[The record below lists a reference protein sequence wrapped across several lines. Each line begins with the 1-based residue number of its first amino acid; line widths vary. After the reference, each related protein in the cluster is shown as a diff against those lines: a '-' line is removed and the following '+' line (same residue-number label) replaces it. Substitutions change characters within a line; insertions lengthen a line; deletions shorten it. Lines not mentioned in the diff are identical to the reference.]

1 MLKQRIVHRRRQRSL
16 AIGLVVAAVGL
27 LAIAEGFRY
36 ADAYHNVS
44 DGKDRLLS
52 AARLMEDRGLDI
64 QGSELDAAEQSY
76 RQAHSDLDAA
86 SGTIGSDPLTFL
98 GRRLPWL
105 GAQIGA
111 AEDLLDIGKEGT
123 DIGLATV
130 EAMRSYQAVRDTQAG
145 PLSERVTLLL
155 ETVQPHAERVEQGL
169 VAVEARRRA
178 MSDDGLVSPIDSALA
193 DLDYHIQEL
202 RDRLDNYRR
211 ASRLAPALLGQDGPR
226 TYLIL
231 AHDNTEMLGSGGFIL
246 VYGLLTL
253 DRGKI
258 TRLYFDDVH
267 SIYHDWR
274 QRTGEYIEP
283 PRPLKGYLL
292 RDWSMGLG
300 EASWWPDFPTVAE
313 QAIELYRRESGN
325 DEPIDGAIGI
335 NFYTLEKLL
344 AVTGPVTVEEYGVT
358 VDSGNV
364 TEQTLIITHPE
375 AARPWETDRYD
386 FAAYLA
392 EEVINRAMGIG
403 PAQWTAMLEATNAL
417 GEEKNLLLYLRDPQ
431 AQQAVAEL
439 GWDGRVQRT
448 EGDYL
453 MVADSSLN
461 STKLNL
467 VVQPSID
474 LTVSLDDLGNAR
486 NTVAITY
493 SNDYSTWARNQDPY
507 LAALVVGQ
515 STLTVYGDYLRLL
528 VPPGSSLL
536 EVREGDTSVGA
547 EDVWQ
552 EHGKTVVGRY
562 FALPIDSQ
570 KTLTFTHT
578 VPAALDTSQEP
589 FVYRLLVQKQP
600 GTAAIPLHIK
610 VEAPRWAKVVSLEL
624 DGQPVGLDS
633 LGVETDLRRDRTL
646 VVRLTPQRSEIPRRR
661 EG

>member
-1 MLKQRIVHRRRQRSL
+1 MPKQRSVQRRRQRSL
-16 AIGLVVAAVGL
+16 ALGLVVAAVGL

-44 DGKDRLLS
+44 DGKDRLVS
-52 AARLMEDRGLDI
+52 AAVSMEERGLDI
-64 QGSELDAAEQSY
+64 QASELDAAERSY
-76 RQAHSDLDAA
+76 RQARSDLDAA
-86 SGTIGSDPLTFL
+86 SSTIGSDPLAL
-98 GRRLPWL
+98 IGRRLPWL
-105 GAQIGA
+105 GGQIGA
-111 AEDLLDIGKEGT
+111 AKDLLDIGKEGA
-123 DIGLATV
+123 DIGLAAV
-130 EAMRSYQAVRDTQAG
+130 EAMRLYQAVRDSQAG
-145 PLSERVTLLL
+145 PLSEGVSLFLDAI
-155 ETVQPHAERVEQGL
+155 QPHAERMEQGL
-169 VAVEARRRA
+169 AVVEARRSA
-178 MSDDGLVSPIDSALA
+178 MGDDGLASPIDSALA
-193 DLDYHIQEL
+193 DLDYHVAEL
-202 RDRLDNYRR
+202 RERLDNYQRG
-211 ASRLAPALLGQDGPR
+211 SRLAPALLGQDGPR

-253 DRGKI
+253 DHGKI
-258 TRLYFDDVH
+258 TRLHFDDVG
-267 SIYHDWR
+267 SIYFDWL

-300 EASWWPDFPTVAE
+300 EASWWLDFPTVAQ
-313 QAIELYRRESGN
+313 QAMELYRRESGN

-335 NFYTLEKLL
+335 NFYTLEKLM
-344 AVTGPVTVEEYGVT
+344 AVTGPVTVDKYGVT
-358 VDSGNV
+358 VDSANV

-386 FAAYLA
+386 FVAYLA
-392 EEVINRAMGIG
+392 KDVIDRAMGIG
-403 PAQWTAMLEATNAL
+403 PSQWTAMLEATNAL

-439 GWDGRVQRT
+439 GWDGRVQPS

-493 SNDYSTWARNQDPY
+493 SNDYTTWARDQDPH
-507 LAALVVGQ
+507 LAALVTGQ

-528 VPPGSSLL
+528 VPPDSSLL
-536 EVREGDTSVGA
+536 EVREGDTPVGA
-547 EDVWQ
+547 EGVWP
-552 EHGKTVVGRY
+552 EHGKTVLGRY
-562 FALPIDSQ
+562 FALPIDSR
-570 KTLTFTHT
+570 KTLTFTYT
-578 VPAALDTSQEP
+578 VPAALDTSQDP

-600 GTAAIPLHIK
+600 GTAAVPLRIK
-610 VEAPRWAKVVSLEL
+610 VEAPRWAKAVSLEL
-624 DGQPVGLDS
+624 DGQPVALDS
-633 LGVETDLRRDRTL
+633 LGLETDLRQDRTL
-646 VVRLTPQRSEIPRRR
+646 VVRLAPQRSEIPGR
-661 EG
+661 EEE